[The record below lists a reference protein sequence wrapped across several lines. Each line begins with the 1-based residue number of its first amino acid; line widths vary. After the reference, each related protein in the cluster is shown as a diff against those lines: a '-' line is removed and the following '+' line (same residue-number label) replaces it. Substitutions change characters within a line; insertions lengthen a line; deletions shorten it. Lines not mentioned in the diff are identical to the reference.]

1 MQLKI
6 IWMWST
12 LTWASRVKL
21 SKNIDMKLLRVGE
34 FKKEIPAILDE
45 KNKIRNI
52 SSYLNELNPQSLNF
66 DTLNKIKKIDFETFP
81 EIDPS
86 IRIGS
91 CVSNPGN
98 FFAIG
103 LNYKAHAE
111 ETGVKPPEFPVVFN
125 KSVHSIVGPNDNV
138 IIPQNSEKLD
148 HEVEIAMII
157 GKKAKRVLEKDA
169 QDYIFGYCICND
181 VSEREWQ
188 KNKGGQWVKGKSGDT
203 FGPLGPYLVTKDE
216 FDDLNNINLSLDV
229 NGNRH
234 QTGNTSL
241 MIFNFNFLI
250 AHLSSYITLMPG
262 DIITT
267 GTPPGVGLGMK
278 PPKFL
283 KNGDEMLLKVD
294 NLGQQRTKVISE

>member
-1 MQLKI
+1 
-6 IWMWST
+6 
-12 LTWASRVKL
+12 
-21 SKNIDMKLLRVGE
+21 MKLLRVGE
-34 FKKEIPAILDE
+34 FKNEIPAILDE
-45 KNKIRNI
+45 NGKIRNI
-52 SSYLNELNPQSLNF
+52 SSYLNDLNPQSLNF
-66 DTLNKIKKIDFETFP
+66 DTLNKIKKIDFETLP

-91 CVSNPGN
+91 CISNPGN

-111 ETGVKPPEFPVVFN
+111 ETGAKPPDFPVVFN

-138 IIPQNSEKLD
+138 IIPQNSKKLD
-148 HEVEIAMII
+148 HEVEIAMVI

-169 QDYIFGYCICND
+169 QGYIFGYCICND

-234 QTGNTSL
+234 QTGNTRL

-267 GTPPGVGLGMK
+267 GTPPGVGLGMN